1 MSFQRYVYSRNTR
14 IQTIYQ
20 IVEGDTVLEAKTKK
34 PIKNNKPS
42 TSALNASENHENIK
56 VAIRV
61 RPQLDYETDEEEA
74 ISVVDV
80 S

>member
-1 MSFQRYVYSRNTR
+1 M
-14 IQTIYQ
+14 
-20 IVEGDTVLEAKTKK
+20 EAKTKK